1 MCLLARHAG
10 SGRGQQAYPVA
21 RSGHQHRPCRP
32 CRPCRL
38 SPVRPPCQWHLH
50 PRKAKRSDPQS
61 EPSRATKKRNRKTGQ
76 PKARTFFARSAVL
89 AVLAR
94 RADGASLAISTRSA
108 VLASSTVHAMNAR
121 CTIQAV
127 FPGRAFS
134 TCASNR
140 AKCEAP
146 QSQSRLFDA
155 PKHRKQ
161 IFGTNGAI
169 MCERAWRSMRD
180 RQGS

>member
-1 MCLLARHAG
+1 MSHDNTPKQKTCRGGEAKAAYRVGRH
-10 SGRGQQAYPVA
+10 
-21 RSGHQHRPCRP
+21 GHSCRC

-76 PKARTFFARSAVL
+76 PKARTFFARS

-161 IFGTNGAI
+161 IFCTNGAI
-169 MCERAWRSMRD
+169 MCEQAWRSMRD